1 MSTYSA
7 PLRDMHFVLR
17 ELAGIE
23 QVGKL
28 PGYEEA
34 TPDTIDAILEEAGK
48 FAAGALSPI
57 NGSGDH
63 EGAKWHDSKVTM
75 PAGFKEAYKQA
86 RTGC

>member
-17 ELAGIE
+17 ELAGID

-48 FAAGALSPI
+48 FASGMLSPI
-57 NGSGDH
+57 NSSGDH
-63 EGAKWHDSKVTM
+63 EGAKWKDRAVTIPHGS
-75 PAGFKEAYKQA
+75 PAA
-86 RTGC
+86 